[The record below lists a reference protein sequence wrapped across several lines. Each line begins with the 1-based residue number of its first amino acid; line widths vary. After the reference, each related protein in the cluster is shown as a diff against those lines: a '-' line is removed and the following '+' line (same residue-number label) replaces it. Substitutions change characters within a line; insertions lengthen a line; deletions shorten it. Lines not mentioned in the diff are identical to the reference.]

1 MRFLRSELPAGSDNP
16 GLGLSCISA
25 GRREYMRKVY
35 LDHAA
40 TTPVAKEVLEAMLP
54 FFSQKYGNAS
64 SLYWLGR
71 EAKEAVEASRQ
82 SVARLLNAEP
92 REIVFTS
99 GGSEADNIAL
109 RGLVKKGNHIITSKI
124 EHHAILYTCEALE
137 KEGVRVT
144 YLPVTRDGFV
154 RPEDVKKAITKQTKL
169 VSIMHANNEI
179 GTIQPV
185 AEIGKICRDAG
196 VLFHTDA
203 VQAVGK
209 IPVDVKKMNI
219 DMLSASSH
227 KLYGPKGVGCLYV
240 RTGVS
245 LKPLITGGSQEH
257 DMRAGTENA
266 SGIVGFGKAV
276 ELAAKDMAREAEY
289 MTKLRDMLIDGV
301 LKIPESWLNGSRQ
314 NRLPNNTNFGFDY
327 IEGESIVLHLDIKGI
342 AASTGSA
349 CSSESLTPS
358 HVLTAI
364 GMSPVKAHG
373 SLRMTLGKDN
383 TKEDIDYT
391 AQTLPEI
398 VENLRK
404 ISPMRMKR
412 R

>member
-1 MRFLRSELPAGSDNP
+1 
-16 GLGLSCISA
+16 
-25 GRREYMRKVY
+25 MRKVY

-40 TTPVAKEVLEAMLP
+40 TTAVAREVLDAMLP
-54 FFSQKYGNAS
+54 FFSERFGNAS

-71 EAKEAVEASRQ
+71 DAKEAITASRQ
-82 SVARLLNAEP
+82 AVAKLINAEP
-92 REIVFTS
+92 SEVAFTS
-99 GGSEADNIAL
+99 GGSEADNIVL
-109 RGLVKKGNHIITSKI
+109 RGLLKKGDHVITSKF
-124 EHHAILYTCEALE
+124 EHHAILHTCGALE

-144 YLPVTRDGFV
+144 YLPVTKDGFV
-154 RPEDVKKAITKQTKL
+154 RPQDVHNAITKQTKL

-185 AEIGKICRDAG
+185 AEIGKICRDSK

-203 VQAVGK
+203 VQTVGK
-209 IPVDVKKMNI
+209 IPVDVKNMNI
-219 DMLSASSH
+219 DLLSASAH
-227 KLYGPKGVGCLYV
+227 KLYGPKGVGCLYARSGVQV
-240 RTGVS
+240 R
-245 LKPLITGGSQEH
+245 PLITGGSQEH
-257 DMRAGTENA
+257 GLRAGTENA
-266 SGIVGFGKAV
+266 AGVVGFGKAA
-276 ELAAKDMAREAEY
+276 ELALRNKDKEAAQ
-289 MTKLRDMLIDGV
+289 MTRLRDILIGRV
-301 LKIPESWLNGSRQ
+301 LKISDSWLNGSKQ

-364 GMSPVKAHG
+364 GLSPVKAHG

-391 AQTLPEI
+391 IQTVPEI

-404 ISPMRMKR
+404 ISPMGVPKGK
-412 R
+412 

>member
-1 MRFLRSELPAGSDNP
+1 M
-16 GLGLSCISA
+16 
-25 GRREYMRKVY
+25 KVY

-40 TTPVAKEVLEAMLP
+40 TTPVAKEVLEAMTP
-54 FFSQKYGNAS
+54 FFSQKFGNAS

-71 EAKEAVEASRQ
+71 EAKEAIEQSRQ
-82 SVARLLNAEP
+82 DAAKLINAEP
-92 REIVFTS
+92 LELVFTS
-99 GGSEADNIAL
+99 GGSEADNITL
-109 RGLVKKGNHIITSKI
+109 RGLLKKGDHVITSKF
-124 EHHAILYTCEALE
+124 EHHAILHTCEALG
-137 KEGVRVT
+137 KEGVKVT

-154 RPEDVKKAITKQTKL
+154 KPEDVKKAISKNTRL

-203 VQAVGK
+203 VQTVGK
-209 IPVDVKKMNI
+209 IPIDVKRMSI
-219 DMLSASSH
+219 DLLSASAH
-227 KLYGPKGVGCLYV
+227 KLYGPKGVGFLYV
-240 RTGVS
+240 RSGVP

-257 DMRAGTENA
+257 KMRAGTENA
-266 SGIVGFGKAV
+266 AGIVGFGKAL
-276 ELAAKDMAREAEY
+276 EIAFKNMDREAAY
-289 MTKLRDMLIDGV
+289 LTNLRDRLIDSV
-301 LKIPESWLNGSRQ
+301 LRIPDSWLNGSRQ

-358 HVLTAI
+358 HVLTSI
-364 GMSPVKAHG
+364 GLSPVKAHG
-373 SLRMTLGKDN
+373 SLRMTLGKDS
-383 TKEDIDYT
+383 TKEEIDYT
-391 AQTLPEI
+391 IKALPEI

-404 ISPMRMKR
+404 ISPMRIPKKGK
-412 R
+412 